1 MKQVLLAGLLVV
13 GPLSAGA
20 AFAHHAFTAEYDQ
33 NKPVTLR
40 GALKEIQMTN
50 PHGWIVMDV
59 KGDDGQVVT
68 WRVETGPTN
77 TLMRAGLRKTDFV
90 PGTEIVVKGFQAKSG
105 RPIANGREVTFAD
118 GRDFFLG
125 TSAPGAGER

>member
-1 MKQVLLAGLLVV
+1 MRHALLVGLLSV
-13 GPLSAGA
+13 GPLSTGA

-50 PHGWIVMDV
+50 PHGWIVLDV
-59 KGDDGQVVT
+59 KGEDGVVVT

-77 TLMRAGLRKTDFV
+77 TLMRAGLRKSNFV
-90 PGTEIVVKGFQAKSG
+90 IGTEIIVKGFHAKSG
-105 RPIANGREVTFAD
+105 RPMANGREVTFAD

-125 TSAPGAGER
+125 TSAPGEP

>member
-1 MKQVLLAGLLVV
+1 MKHVLLVGFLLAG
-13 GPLSAGA
+13 PFAAGGA
-20 AFAHHAFTAEYDQ
+20 LAHHAFTAEYDQ
-33 NKPVTLR
+33 NKTVTLR
-40 GALKEIQMTN
+40 GPLKEIQMTN
-50 PHGWIVMDV
+50 PHGWIVLDV

-90 PGTEIVVKGFQAKSG
+90 PGTEIIVKGFQAKSG

>member
-1 MKQVLLAGLLVV
+1 MKHALLVVLLSV

-33 NKPVTLR
+33 NKPVTLH

-50 PHGWIVMDV
+50 PHGWIVLDV
-59 KGDDGQVVT
+59 KGEGGMVVT

-77 TLMRAGLRKTDFV
+77 TLMRAGLRKSDFV
-90 PGTEIVVKGFQAKSG
+90 PGTEIIVKGFHAKSG

-125 TSAPGAGER
+125 TSAPGEP